1 MGFMDKLV
9 SGKELIGV
17 KKRRSQ
23 SYIFE
28 KFEYELQEK
37 RESEGWIVDKEL
49 KSMVRMKRPKP
60 LDRQFEDDVWCL
72 FSNLGFSYMN
82 KDRRLEIPYG
92 TEDLNTTKQIDVFAA
107 DEETVLFIECK
118 CAFSGKK
125 GDFKTDL
132 EAIKGI
138 KEGLFKTVRREKEFK
153 KKKVKYILVP
163 LHCIGIGDWERQ
175 RYRRCND
182 NTKGGR
188 NCHHY
193 GTSCGN
199 DLYRDRDK
207 HPGGVCAREQ
217 FFTRKYF

>member
-37 RESEGWIVDKEL
+37 REGEGWIVDKEL

-82 KDRRLEIPYG
+82 MLRMSERKQTISSLNREIRSFF
-92 TEDLNTTKQIDVFAA
+92 QF
-107 DEETVLFIECK
+107 VL
-118 CAFSGKK
+118 
-125 GDFKTDL
+125 
-132 EAIKGI
+132 
-138 KEGLFKTVRREKEFK
+138 V
-153 KKKVKYILVP
+153 
-163 LHCIGIGDWERQ
+163 
-175 RYRRCND
+175 
-182 NTKGGR
+182 
-188 NCHHY
+188 
-193 GTSCGN
+193 
-199 DLYRDRDK
+199 
-207 HPGGVCAREQ
+207 
-217 FFTRKYF
+217 

>member
-125 GDFKTDL
+125 EILKLTL
-132 EAIKGI
+132 RRS
-138 KEGLFKTVRREKEFK
+138 KEL
-153 KKKVKYILVP
+153 KKVYLRPFDGKKSL
-163 LHCIGIGDWERQ
+163 
-175 RYRRCND
+175 RR
-182 NTKGGR
+182 K
-188 NCHHY
+188 
-193 GTSCGN
+193 
-199 DLYRDRDK
+199 K
-207 HPGGVCAREQ
+207 
-217 FFTRKYF
+217 